1 LVRRYATSSRQRGRL
16 REVAV
21 IGPVRATS
29 ILAIWAEQKAVR
41 EGMVSWHSHDVGPAR
56 AVRISKPMAMP
67 SRVMT
72 ENPLSSLRD
81 ITNIV
86 EVMFDIAYLM
96 LAA

>member
-1 LVRRYATSSRQRGRL
+1 
-16 REVAV
+16 
-21 IGPVRATS
+21 
-29 ILAIWAEQKAVR
+29 
-41 EGMVSWHSHDVGPAR
+41 MVSWHSHDVGPAR